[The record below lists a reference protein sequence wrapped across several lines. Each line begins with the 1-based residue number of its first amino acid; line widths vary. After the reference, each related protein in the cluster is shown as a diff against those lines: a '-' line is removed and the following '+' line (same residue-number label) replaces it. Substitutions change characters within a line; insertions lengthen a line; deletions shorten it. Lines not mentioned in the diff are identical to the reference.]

1 MQKGLIKWI
10 NRTMDFSKLL
20 ESRLVLY
27 FFVIISAV
35 NLYTNAV
42 TGDGMYSAIFIL
54 VAFLTTFFSK
64 NMISVLC
71 IGVVVSNVLKYGK
84 EIGVQEGF
92 DRENDITRREGFDR
106 ENDMN
111 LREGF
116 EDKEE
121 ILSDEDGELEVDTL
135 EEDLDKKDTDKSKNM
150 KKHVKKEHEEEYER
164 LLKYQDQLLEGVT
177 KMAPVLKSAQESL
190 AKITKMSETK

>member
-1 MQKGLIKWI
+1 MQKGIIKWI
-10 NRTMDFSKLL
+10 NRSMDFSKLL
-20 ESRLVLY
+20 ESRIVLY
-27 FFVIISAV
+27 FFVFVSAV

-42 TGDGMYSAIFIL
+42 TGDGMYSVIFIL

-84 EIGVQEGF
+84 EISVQ
-92 DRENDITRREGFDR
+92 
-106 ENDMN
+106 
-111 LREGF
+111 EGF

-121 ILSDEDGELEVDTL
+121 VLSDADGELEVDTL
-135 EEDLDKKDTDKSKNM
+135 EEDLDDEKADKSKNM
-150 KKHVKKEHEEEYER
+150 KKHVKKEQEKEYER
-164 LLKYQDQLLEGVT
+164 LLEYQNKLLAGVS

-190 AKITKMSETK
+190 EKITKMSATK

>member
-1 MQKGLIKWI
+1 MTKWI

-20 ESRLVLY
+20 ESRVVLY
-27 FFVIISAV
+27 FFVVISAV

-84 EIGVQEGF
+84 EISVQEGF
-92 DRENDITRREGFDR
+92 DRA
-106 ENDMN
+106 NDMN
-111 LREGF
+111 RREGF
-116 EDKEE
+116 EDKKEK
-121 ILSDEDGELEVDTL
+121 ISDKESELEVDTL
-135 EEDLDKKDTDKSKNM
+135 EEDVDNEKADKSKNM
-150 KKHVKKEHEEEYER
+150 KKHAKKEQVDEYER
-164 LLKYQDQLLEGVT
+164 LLEYQNKLLAGVSE
-177 KMAPVLKSAQESL
+177 MAPVLKSAQESL
-190 AKITKMSETK
+190 AKLAKMSETK

>member
-1 MQKGLIKWI
+1 MQKGIIKWI
-10 NRTMDFSKLL
+10 NRSMDFSKLL
-20 ESRLVLY
+20 ESRIVLY
-27 FFVIISAV
+27 FFVFVSAV

-84 EIGVQEGF
+84 EISLI
-92 DRENDITRREGFDR
+92 NDVNRK
-106 ENDMN
+106 
-111 LREGF
+111 EGF

-121 ILSDEDGELEVDTL
+121 VLSDADGELEVDTL
-135 EEDLDKKDTDKSKNM
+135 EEDLDDEKADKSKNM
-150 KKHVKKEHEEEYER
+150 KKHVKKEQEKEYER
-164 LLKYQDQLLEGVT
+164 LLEYQNKLLAGVS

-190 AKITKMSETK
+190 EKITKMSATK

>member
-27 FFVIISAV
+27 FFVFISAV

-42 TGDGMYSAIFIL
+42 TGDGMYSVIFIL

-71 IGVVVSNVLKYGK
+71 VGVVVSNILKYGK
-84 EIGVQEGF
+84 EISIQ
-92 DRENDITRREGFDR
+92 
-106 ENDMN
+106 
-111 LREGF
+111 EGF

-121 ILSDEDGELEVDTL
+121 KISDEDGELEVDTL
-135 EEDLDKKDTDKSKNM
+135 EKDVDKKDTDKSKNM
-150 KKHVKKEHEEEYER
+150 KKNVKKEHEEEYER
-164 LLKYQDQLLEGVT
+164 LLKYQNQLLEGVS

-190 AKITKMSETK
+190 AKITKISETK

>member
-10 NRTMDFSKLL
+10 NRTTDFSKLL

-42 TGDGMYSAIFIL
+42 TGDGMYSVIFIL

-71 IGVVVSNVLKYGK
+71 IGVVVSNILKYGK
-84 EIGVQEGF
+84 EISVQEGF
-92 DRENDITRREGFDR
+92 DRADDMNRREGF
-106 ENDMN
+106 EN
-111 LREGF
+111 
-116 EDKEE
+116 EE
-121 ILSDEDGELEVDTL
+121 EVLTDADGELEVDTL
-135 EEDLDKKDTDKSKNM
+135 AEDVEKKEVDKSKNM
-150 KKHVKKEHEEEYER
+150 KKHVKKEQEEEYGR
-164 LLKYQDQLLEGVT
+164 LVEYQKKLLEGVSE
-177 KMAPVLKSAQESL
+177 MAPILKSAQESL
-190 AKITKMSETK
+190 AKITKISETK

>member
-1 MQKGLIKWI
+1 
-10 NRTMDFSKLL
+10 MDFSKLL

-27 FFVIISAV
+27 FFVFISAV

-42 TGDGMYSAIFIL
+42 TGDGMYSVIFIL

-71 IGVVVSNVLKYGK
+71 VGVVVSNILKYGK
-84 EIGVQEGF
+84 EISIQ
-92 DRENDITRREGFDR
+92 
-106 ENDMN
+106 
-111 LREGF
+111 EGF

-121 ILSDEDGELEVDTL
+121 KISDEDGELEVDTL
-135 EEDLDKKDTDKSKNM
+135 EKDVDKKDTDKSKNM
-150 KKHVKKEHEEEYER
+150 KKNVKKEHEEEYER
-164 LLKYQDQLLEGVT
+164 LLKYQNQLLEGVS

-190 AKITKMSETK
+190 AKITKISETK

>member
-27 FFVIISAV
+27 FFVFISAV

-84 EIGVQEGF
+84 EISV
-92 DRENDITRREGFDR
+92 T
-106 ENDMN
+106 NDMN
-111 LREGF
+111 LKEGF

-121 ILSDEDGELEVDTL
+121 ILSDADGEFEVDTL
-135 EEDLDKKDTDKSKNM
+135 EEDLDDKDADKSKNM
-150 KKHVKKEHEEEYER
+150 NKHVKKEQEEEYER
-164 LLKYQDQLLEGVT
+164 LLKYQNQLLAGVG
-177 KMAPVLKSAQESL
+177 KMAPILKSAQESL

>member
-20 ESRLVLY
+20 ESRIVLY
-27 FFVIISAV
+27 FFVFVSAV

-54 VAFLTTFFSK
+54 VSFLTTFFSK

-71 IGVVVSNVLKYGK
+71 IGVVVSNVLKYGR
-84 EIGVQEGF
+84 EISVI
-92 DRENDITRREGFDR
+92 NDVNRK
-106 ENDMN
+106 
-111 LREGF
+111 EGF

-121 ILSDEDGELEVDTL
+121 ILSDADGELEVDTL
-135 EEDLDKKDTDKSKNM
+135 EEDLDNEEADKSKNM
-150 KKHVKKEHEEEYER
+150 KKHVKKEQEAEYER
-164 LLKYQDQLLEGVT
+164 LLEYQNQLLEGVS
-177 KMAPVLKSAQESL
+177 KMAPVLKSAEESL
-190 AKITKMSETK
+190 AKITKMSATK

>member
-1 MQKGLIKWI
+1 MQKGMTKWI

-20 ESRLVLY
+20 ESRVVLY
-27 FFVIISAV
+27 FFVVISAV

-84 EIGVQEGF
+84 EISV
-92 DRENDITRREGFDR
+92 T
-106 ENDMN
+106 NDMN
-111 LREGF
+111 SREGF

-135 EEDLDKKDTDKSKNM
+135 EKDTENKEVDKSKNM
-150 KKHVKKEHEEEYER
+150 KKHAKKEQLDEYER
-164 LLKYQDQLLEGVT
+164 LLEYQNKLLAGVSE
-177 KMAPVLKSAQESL
+177 MAPVLKSAQESL
-190 AKITKMSETK
+190 AKLAKISETK

>member
-1 MQKGLIKWI
+1 
-10 NRTMDFSKLL
+10 MDFSKLL

-27 FFVIISAV
+27 FFVAISAV

-42 TGDGMYSAIFIL
+42 TGDGMYSVIFIL

-84 EIGVQEGF
+84 EISVQEGF
-92 DRENDITRREGFDR
+92 
-106 ENDMN
+106 
-111 LREGF
+111 
-116 EDKEE
+116 EDNEE
-121 ILSDEDGELEVDTL
+121 TLSDADGELEVDTL
-135 EEDLDKKDTDKSKNM
+135 EEDVDKKDANKSKNM
-150 KKHVKKEHEEEYER
+150 KKHTKKEQEEEYER
-164 LLKYQDQLLEGVT
+164 LLKYQNQLLAGVS

>member
-1 MQKGLIKWI
+1 MQKGVIKWI

-27 FFVIISAV
+27 FFVAISAV

-42 TGDGMYSAIFIL
+42 TGDGMYSVIFIL

-84 EIGVQEGF
+84 EIS
-92 DRENDITRREGFDR
+92 TT
-106 ENDMN
+106 NDMN
-111 LREGF
+111 RREGF

-121 ILSDEDGELEVDTL
+121 KISDEESELEVDTL
-135 EEDLDKKDTDKSKNM
+135 EKDVDKKDADKSKNM
-150 KKHVKKEHEEEYER
+150 KKNVKKEHEEEYER
-164 LLKYQDQLLEGVT
+164 LLKYQNQLLEGVS

>member
-1 MQKGLIKWI
+1 MQKGMTKWI

-27 FFVIISAV
+27 FFVVISAV

-42 TGDGMYSAIFIL
+42 TGDGMYSVIFIL

-71 IGVVVSNVLKYGK
+71 IGVVVSNILKYGK

-92 DRENDITRREGFDR
+92 DSVQEGFDSVQ
-106 ENDMN
+106 
-111 LREGF
+111 EGF

-121 ILSDEDGELEVDTL
+121 KISDDDGELEVDTL
-135 EEDLDKKDTDKSKNM
+135 EEDVDNKEVDKSKSM
-150 KKHVKKEHEEEYER
+150 KKHVKKEEEEELGR
-164 LLKYQDQLLEGVT
+164 LLEYQNKLLEGVS
-177 KMAPVLKSAQESL
+177 KMEPILKSAQESL
-190 AKITKMSETK
+190 VKIAKMSETK